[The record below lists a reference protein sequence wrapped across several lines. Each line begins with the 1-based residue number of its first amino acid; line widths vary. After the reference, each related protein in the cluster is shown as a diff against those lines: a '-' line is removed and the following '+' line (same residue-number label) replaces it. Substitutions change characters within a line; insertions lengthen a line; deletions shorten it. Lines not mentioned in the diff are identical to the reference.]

1 MKTKYILLIEDN
13 QDDIDLTLRA
23 FKKHKLINDIT
34 VIKDGAEALEFI
46 FCTGKYAARNIA
58 DIPAFILLDLNLPK
72 VNGLEI
78 LKQIRENPK
87 TKPIPVIILTSSK
100 HDQDVINGYSLGVN
114 SYIRKP
120 VDFAKFVEAIE
131 QIEGYWLILNE
142 PPIIT

>member
-1 MKTKYILLIEDN
+1 MKTRYILLIEDN

-46 FCTGKYAARNIA
+46 FCTGKYAVRDIA
-58 DIPAFILLDLNLPK
+58 DVPAFILLDLNLPK

-120 VDFAKFVEAIE
+120 VDFVKFLDAIA
-131 QIEGYWLILNE
+131 QIEAYWLILNE

>member
-1 MKTKYILLIEDN
+1 MKTRYILLIEDN

-23 FKKHKLINDIT
+23 FKKHKLINDII

-46 FCTGKYAARNIA
+46 MCTGKYAGR
-58 DIPAFILLDLNLPK
+58 DITDFPAFILLDLNLPK

-78 LKQIRENPK
+78 LKQTRENPK
-87 TKPIPVIILTSSK
+87 TKAIPIIILTSSK
-100 HDQDVINGYSLGVN
+100 HDQDVINGYALGVN

-120 VDFAKFVEAIE
+120 VDFNKFVEAIE

-142 PPIIT
+142 PPISK